1 MRFRLLRKMPS
12 HEKLYLL
19 ASDSSYRVITG
30 SANLSLAA
38 LSGRHKEVFI
48 VFDGET
54 AYRAFE
60 GILLARRGRS
70 CGGAG
75 RLLDRARRQ
84 WRSSSAAH
92 GADSDQ
98 RSALRSDVVDRS
110 RDCRGSAQSAI
121 GRIDRRGSQ
130 SCERLRCAA
139 SWAGVEYRQRRQDGY
154 HGDLVL
160 SCIQSAQDR
169 AGRRDE

>member
-1 MRFRLLRKMPS
+1 MPS

-60 GILLARRGRS
+60 
-70 CGGAG
+70 
-75 RLLDRARRQ
+75 
-84 WRSSSAAH
+84 
-92 GADSDQ
+92 
-98 RSALRSDVVDRS
+98 
-110 RDCRGSAQSAI
+110 
-121 GRIDRRGSQ
+121 
-130 SCERLRCAA
+130 
-139 SWAGVEYRQRRQDGY
+139 EYY
-154 HGDLVL
+154 
-160 SCIQSAQDR
+160 
-169 AGRRDE
+169 RRDAGEAAAVPADCLIVPAANGDPPQSRTAPIQINSKCPAFRCCRQKSRLSRIGPRRYRPD

>member
-1 MRFRLLRKMPS
+1 MPS

-60 GILLARRGRS
+60 EYYRRDAGEAAAVPADCLIVPAANGDPPQSRTAPIQINEVPCVQMLS
-70 CGGAG
+70 TEVAIVEDRPKALSAGLTAEALKAASVEGA
-75 RLLDRARRQ
+75 
-84 WRSSSAAH
+84 
-92 GADSDQ
+92 
-98 RSALRSDVVDRS
+98 
-110 RDCRGSAQSAI
+110 
-121 GRIDRRGSQ
+121 
-130 SCERLRCAA
+130 RLR
-139 SWAGVEYRQRRQDGY
+139 G
-154 HGDLVL
+154 
-160 SCIQSAQDR
+160 
-169 AGRRDE
+169 